1 MKTWESEIDTNR
13 KDEVKASL
21 ETAQSSGSNRE
32 EWLAAQRKF
41 QADLF
46 GLKEDI
52 SLGDSDQLTGKGN
65 EGIMDA
71 DLNIQNGKLA
81 EVLNQLEELK
91 TQILEKDKEIESLKE
106 DGTEFNADE
115 ETRKILKILDDLL
128 ENLPDE
134 VVDEFAK
141 SNDYLLYEK
150 VLEKY
155 KL

>member
-1 MKTWESEIDTNR
+1 MNTKIESEQPVGTS
-13 KDEVKASL
+13 K
-21 ETAQSSGSNRE
+21 E

-46 GLKEDI
+46 GLKDDI
-52 SLGDSDQLTGKGN
+52 SLGDSDQLTKNLN
-65 EGIMDA
+65 EGMVDA
-71 DLNIQNGKLA
+71 EISIQNGKLE

-91 TQILEKDKEIESLKE
+91 NQILEKDKEIESLKE
-106 DGTEFNADE
+106 DGTEFNVDE

-128 ENLPDE
+128 EKLPDE

-141 SNDYLLYEK
+141 SDDYLLYEK